1 MTLPD
6 CTIAPVIRTLDKAD
20 ALMQSAVVFGSA
32 RKNVTAA
39 RDLDVAF
46 VIDKPY
52 AFGDL
57 DRYRKLLSAG
67 ARGTSRYGLFDLFLV
82 FSDQVWVR
90 NGDCLGF
97 ERAKNARALRQAI
110 TQEGEPWAQWRE
122 RVEQPAV
129 DPRAQALAD
138 LEARLRGALSPALLV
153 SPYKERWSADNPTL
167 GFCSM
172 ASEAA
177 WFVLGGNRAGWTAKV
192 QREDDGTTHWWL
204 EQADGTRF
212 DPTAD
217 QYRAVGKV
225 PPYERGLMGKSSG
238 FMGMRKDPDNP
249 FGLGLKPGKRA
260 QALLEAAG
268 LIPEAPTPK
277 SKIRP

>member
-1 MTLPD
+1 MPCGDT
-6 CTIAPVIRTLDKAD
+6 APEVL
-20 ALMQSAVVFGSA
+20 
-32 RKNVTAA
+32 
-39 RDLDVAF
+39 
-46 VIDKPY
+46 
-52 AFGDL
+52 
-57 DRYRKLLSAG
+57 AG
-67 ARGTSRYGLFDLFLV
+67 ARDPARSADKDIEGRTYAYQYV
-82 FSDQVWVR
+82 
-90 NGDCLGF
+90 
-97 ERAKNARALRQAI
+97 NA
-110 TQEGEPWAQWRE
+110 TG
-122 RVEQPAV
+122 
-129 DPRAQALAD
+129 
-138 LEARLRGALSPALLV
+138 LRGALSPALLV

-177 WFVLGGNRAGWTAKV
+177 WFVLGGNKAGWTAKV

-238 FMGMRKDPDNP
+238 FMGMRKDADNP

-268 LIPEAPTPK
+268 LIPEAPTTK
-277 SKIRP
+277 ARFRP